1 MALNDCFCKPGKWMN
16 FLSHQVT
23 IQRVFNH
30 YYIFVLLFLNGFSAF
45 FTFFIPLIIKNA
57 NVFVYACITVQ
68 WIINMQLENWKFWT
82 WTYSYTHAR
91 WVECVL
97 FIIMCAHICERTILL
112 FTKIGSH
119 LLLWNGE
126 NENEKKQR
134 DIQTICTVNK
144 SFCTFAHKGADTSAI
159 HLRQWRQKKFNQFQE
174 HNEREQE
181 QGKRF
186 SSCAFDLHIF
196 CVCKMSNLNG
206 MTCMCVWVYQWDGV
220 W

>member
-1 MALNDCFCKPGKWMN
+1 MNEFSVPSSDNSTSFQSLLYFRFAFSQWFLRIFYLFHSIDNQKCECVCVCLYNRPMNNKYATWKLKVLDLNVVI
-16 FLSHQVT
+16 HA
-23 IQRVFNH
+23 R
-30 YYIFVLLFLNGFSAF
+30 
-45 FTFFIPLIIKNA
+45 
-57 NVFVYACITVQ
+57 
-68 WIINMQLENWKFWT
+68 
-82 WTYSYTHAR
+82 THAR